1 MKKYILAI
9 GIGALLLGSAC
20 DPMNQEALTPVSS
33 EEELLAENDPNGENF
48 RKSKGKVEVTWKV
61 EEGYRMMEGA
71 YLMLP
76 SYLPLEKVN
85 RTYESTRSDD
95 QFVAEMIKES
105 LKVFDSNIDR
115 NGRFLSPLARRNHQA
130 LRGGEHEIEYD
141 ILAGK
146 FSDED
151 DALASMAG
159 YLKIGDIKGESTDN
173 QTAYYFLKFI
183 GNNSDSAMGGCPDR
197 KNPWCDSIPPIQAP
211 QLVEI
216 VEFLP
221 ILKRA
226 EGRSRPTA
234 TAVTDLKWG
243 ADLDPVAIGLLLP
256 AVQKIAAN
264 PGPPQAD
271 KDHKDWI
278 IIESMAGRYG
288 VNLDNSRG
296 TFLAFGAGGSVFGLI
311 NEKYDASGD
320 LDWASIQL
328 NRRKFEFEMWFF
340 WSKWAA
346 AKSAGPAPGR

>member
-1 MKKYILAI
+1 MKKYLIII
-9 GIGALLLGSAC
+9 GIGALLLQASC
-20 DPMNQEALTPVSS
+20 DSLYQDETVLLSDR
-33 EEELLAENDPNGENF
+33 ELMESGEINSGKENF
-48 RKSKGKVEVTWKV
+48 RHGKVEASWKV
-61 EEGYRMMEGA
+61 EEGYRMMESA

-76 SYLPLEKVN
+76 SYLTLEKVT
-85 RTYESTRSDD
+85 RTFESSRSEDG
-95 QFVAEMIKES
+95 FVEEMIKES

-115 NGRFLSPLARRNHQA
+115 NGRFLSPLAQRNHQA
-130 LRGGEHEIEYD
+130 LRGEEHEIEFD
-141 ILAGK
+141 IQAGK
-146 FSDED
+146 FNDED
-151 DALASMAG
+151 DALAAMAG
-159 YLKIGDIKGESTDN
+159 YLKIEDIKGESTDN
-173 QTAYYFLKFI
+173 ESAYYFLKFI

-211 QLVEI
+211 QLEEI

-226 EGRSRPTA
+226 EGRSLPTA
-234 TAVTDLKWG
+234 AALNDLKWG
-243 ADLDPVAIGLLLP
+243 ADLDPVAVGLLLP
-256 AVQKIAAN
+256 AVQKIADNSEPA
-264 PGPPQAD
+264 QAD

-288 VNLDNSRG
+288 VNLANSRG

-346 AKSAGPAPGR
+346 AQRAGTASGR